1 MSREAIFTY
10 SMFQFWWSCFNFHS
24 FKPLR
29 KLYFP
34 NVYLISSSNFK
45 FKLSNIN
52 NWKTRE
58 IVVNVNREDTK
69 MRSYY
74 IILVFLLLLFL
85 TQWTTKYHLEYC
97 LILEIVI
104 SICFLLSTMPGDPA
118 EQKPFRARISKH

>member
-1 MSREAIFTY
+1 MSREAIFAN
-10 SMFQFWWSCFNFHS
+10 SMFQFWCSCFNFHS
-24 FKPLR
+24 FKLLR

-34 NVYLISSSNFK
+34 NVYLISSNNFM
-45 FKLSNIN
+45 FKLRNIN

-58 IVVNVNREDTK
+58 IMVNVNREDTK

-74 IILVFLLLLFL
+74 IILVFLLLIFL
-85 TQWTTKYHLEYC
+85 TQWTTKYRLGYC

-104 SICFLLSTMPGDPA
+104 SICFPLSTMPGDPV